1 MPIRGSTLRAERSKA
16 RVTVTALAE
25 KMDLS
30 RQTLWSIE
38 KDESVEPE
46 RVGQYRA
53 ALDALLQK
61 RELALRDNT
70 ETSPDG
76 QAA

>member
-16 RVTVTALAE
+16 RVTVTALA
-25 KMDLS
+25 KAMALS

-38 KDESVEPE
+38 RDESVEPD
-46 RVGQYRA
+46 RAAQYRA
-53 ALDALLQK
+53 ALVV
-61 RELALRDNT
+61 LRDDT